1 MVGPA
6 HQRLAHDTPVLSLW
20 VQQSLECM
28 IARGGRTSLHGL
40 SSLWLLRLLHGG
52 LRAIL
57 LRLLLLL
64 WHALL
69 WHSLLWPAC
78 GDGAVISACAG
89 KGARAR

>member
-6 HQRLAHDTPVLSLW
+6 HQRLAQHIRFEPW
-20 VQQSLECM
+20 VQQPLECM
-28 IARGGRTSLHGL
+28 IARGGRTSL
-40 SSLWLLRLLHGG
+40 LLRLLHGG
-52 LRAIL
+52 LRAI

-89 KGARAR
+89 EGASAR

>member
-1 MVGPA
+1 
-6 HQRLAHDTPVLSLW
+6 
-20 VQQSLECM
+20 M

-40 SSLWLLRLLHGG
+40 SCLRLLRLLHGG

-69 WHSLLWPAC
+69 WPAC

-89 KGARAR
+89 EGAPAR